1 MNLAW
6 KMYKNEILMCG
17 NGEYIQRICSLGAKK
32 YSEYML
38 LKNNFT

>member
-1 MNLAW
+1 MC
-6 KMYKNEILMCG
+6 KNS
-17 NGEYIQRICSLGAKK
+17 EYIQRICSLGAKK